1 MKKDTV
7 YHDSV
12 HKATQYSMC
21 HMFRQNMAVIKYIKS
36 RNIFE
41 KDFIFSLKIMLELF
55 LLQNILSFAV
65 PDDKHIGR
73 NKIYIIY
80 IILYTNIT
88 YLFIYLLIYLLT

>member
-1 MKKDTV
+1 
-7 YHDSV
+7 
-12 HKATQYSMC
+12 
-21 HMFRQNMAVIKYIKS
+21 
-36 RNIFE
+36 
-41 KDFIFSLKIMLELF
+41 MLELF